1 MRPTET
7 VLLCRLVRAAC
18 PQQAMDD
25 ATPDIWHRL
34 LDGIRFVDAE
44 AALIAIARRQPFAS
58 PAEIIAEVRRIR
70 DQRIASH
77 GPPEPP
83 PGLADDEVSYRR
95 WLVQARRD
103 IADGR
108 TAVEAIELPARDM
121 RTIEGTFQ
129 EVPDA

>member
-1 MRPTET
+1 MNNAEATA
-7 VLLCRLVRAAC
+7 LCRLVQAYC
-18 PQQAMDD
+18 PQQRIDEF
-25 ATPDIWHRL
+25 TPDAWAEVL
-34 LDGIRFVDAE
+34 ADVRFIDAK
-44 AALIAIARRQPFAS
+44 AALVAVVRRQPFVA

-108 TAVEAIELPARDM
+108 TAVEVIELPARDM